1 MQLLIQSK
9 EVLQTV
15 VPVTSSLKF
24 EAIKPDLENAQMV
37 FVHNEIGEELC
48 DVLAVYSGENAIF
61 NKALELAR
69 KAVAGYALADYLP
82 KNSVNISG
90 AGNTRSETE
99 REKSAYRYQEEN
111 LIESY
116 LKLAESSIE
125 LLLKH
130 CEKYAT
136 ELNWNE
142 TPQYTYLKSNHIP
155 SADIFSEYV
164 FIGNSRRVFKR
175 LKPILETL
183 QQDVILSNIGG
194 ALNTKLLEGGNTGKY
209 LTVQTY
215 IRQALANLAIAE
227 AIPMLN
233 VNIESGAIFSIAS
246 NAGGD
251 SATRKASISIE
262 QQSQLIRLHNE
273 TGNTKIKQLKSYL
286 QAHATDIIEFGTN
299 AAVFNPNWTAHSRND
314 PNSGGAKIF

>member
-1 MQLLIQSK
+1 MQLLIPNR
-9 EVLQTV
+9 EILQAV
-15 VPVTSSLKF
+15 VAVTSSIKY
-24 EAIKPDLENAQMV
+24 EAIKPDLENAQMI
-37 FVHNEIGEELC
+37 FLYQEIGEELSEL
-48 DVLAVYSGENAIF
+48 LAAYSGDEAVF
-61 NKALELAR
+61 LKALDLAR
-69 KAVAGYALADYLP
+69 KSVAGYALADYLP

-130 CEKYAT
+130 CEKYASD
-136 ELNWNE
+136 LSWSE

-183 QQDVILSNIGG
+183 QQDVILSNIGE

-233 VNIESGAIFSIAS
+233 VNIEAGAIFSIAS

-251 SATRKASISIE
+251 NTPRKASVSIQ

-286 QAHATDIIEFGTN
+286 QAHASDITEFGTN
-299 AAVFNPNWTAHSRND
+299 TAVYNPDWTPHYTND
-314 PNSGGAKIF
+314 PSTGGAKIF